1 MAKVELKQ
9 PVVQEI
15 SENVKDAQSVVVVD
29 YRGLTVAEDT
39 QLRRELREAGVTY
52 KVYKNTMM
60 NFAFKDTDFESLS
73 DVLEGPSAIAISKE
87 DATAPARVLAKFAKD
102 APALEIKAGVVEGT
116 YYDADGMKVIASVPS
131 REELLS
137 KLLGSIQS
145 PIVNFAR
152 VLKQIAENGGAA
164 DASADDAKAE
174 APAEEAKEEAKVE
187 EAKEEAP
194 AEATK
199 EAKAEATKEA
209 KDAE

>member
-87 DATAPARVLAKFAKD
+87 DATAPARVLAKFAKN

-116 YYDADGMKVIASVPS
+116 YYDADGMKAIASVPS

-145 PIVNFAR
+145 PIANFAR
-152 VLKQIAENGGAA
+152 VLKQIAENGG
-164 DASADDAKAE
+164 ADDAKAE

-194 AEATK
+194 AEAIK
-199 EAKAEATKEA
+199 EAKAEATEEA